1 MPISVRNC
9 RSAWPELVTNSR
21 PSKRMVPSSGCSS
34 LLMHRMSVDLPDP
47 DGPHTTTRSP
57 TATDSDTLSSAVKFP
72 KRLTTDSSL
81 TSGSPA
87 AMSAGAAA
95 GSGNIQVW
103 GNVGAVYFSYRN
115 IDEVRHTMKIKALS
129 TRRQAL
135 IGGAALLVASLPFS
149 AAHAADS
156 VLDDIL
162 ADGKLLVG
170 TTGDWDPMSMKDP
183 ATNTYKGYD
192 IDVVTELAKDL
203 EVEVEFVA
211 TDWKT
216 LVNGIAAGKYHM
228 TGSASISPAR
238 AKAAGYTD
246 SYFSLATVPL
256 TLKKN
261 EGVFNDWADLD
272 NAEVTVAATLGTTQ
286 EQQVK
291 DFFPSAEHKIIE
303 APARDFQEVLAGRA
317 DAHITSNVE
326 AYKLVAKYEE
336 LMVVPVAEPKART
349 PIAMLVPQG
358 DQVWINYLNTWIKLK
373 TERGFFDEL
382 GTKWQLSN

>member
-1 MPISVRNC
+1 MQTL
-9 RSAWPELVTNSR
+9 RSFRV
-21 PSKRMVPSSGCSS
+21 
-34 LLMHRMSVDLPDP
+34 LP
-47 DGPHTTTRSP
+47 
-57 TATDSDTLSSAVKFP
+57 
-72 KRLTTDSSL
+72 
-81 TSGSPA
+81 
-87 AMSAGAAA
+87 
-95 GSGNIQVW
+95 
-103 GNVGAVYFSYRN
+103 
-115 IDEVRHTMKIKALS
+115 
-129 TRRQAL
+129 
-135 IGGAALLVASLPFS
+135 ALLFSVVAVSVPLVMS

-170 TTGDWDPMSMKDP
+170 TTGDWDPMTMKDP

-203 EVEVEFVA
+203 EVDVEFVA

-228 TGSASISPAR
+228 TGSASISAGR

-261 EGVFNDWADLD
+261 DGVFNDWADLD
-272 NAEVTVAATLGTTQ
+272 NPDVTVAATLGTTQ
-286 EQQVK
+286 EQQIK
-291 DFFPSAEHKIIE
+291 DFFPTAQHKIIE

-317 DAHITSNVE
+317 DANITSNVE
-326 AYKLVAKYEE
+326 AYKLVAKYDE

-349 PIAMLVPQG
+349 PIAMLVPQD
-358 DQVWINYLNTWIKLK
+358 DQVWINFLNTWIKLK
-373 TERGFFDEL
+373 TERGFFDAL
-382 GTKWQLSN
+382 ATKWQLSN